1 MESDAVVDSV
11 AVAEPVVVVVVGTDE
26 AWVLELDLESSS
38 QRELLLVVV
47 VESGP
52 EVEHFVADVESA
64 AAAVDAAVVPVV
76 ADGVAVADVES
87 AADYVADPAA
97 ATAVD
102 DFVVVVVVVAVVV
115 EASS

>member
-1 MESDAVVDSV
+1 M
-11 AVAEPVVVVVVGTDE
+11 
-26 AWVLELDLESSS
+26 
-38 QRELLLVVV
+38 
-47 VESGP
+47 ESGP

-64 AAAVDAAVVPVV
+64 AAVDDAVVVPVV
-76 ADGVAVADVES
+76 AGGVADVES

-102 DFVVVVVVVAVVV
+102 DFAVAVAVVVAVVV